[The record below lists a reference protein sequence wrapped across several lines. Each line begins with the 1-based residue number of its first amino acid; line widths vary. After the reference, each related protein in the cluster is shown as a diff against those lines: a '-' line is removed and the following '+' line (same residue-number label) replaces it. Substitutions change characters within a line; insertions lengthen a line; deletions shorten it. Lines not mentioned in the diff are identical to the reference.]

1 MYCNLV
7 EFFFVRLTPSV
18 SAQGP
23 ALELTPATEGII
35 SLRMKPNN
43 FYISGDSWYMFHIAH
58 RWASFEDFWLHRE
71 RAYNHRNAQPKQ
83 FFLEFQLD
91 PEKHAKIL
99 ADRALRHKIK
109 QILNTDVPYKP
120 AEGLLEPKPEPLDE
134 APSPSGFMYWVI
146 DDLLQDD

>member
-1 MYCNLV
+1 M
-7 EFFFVRLTPSV
+7 SV
-18 SAQGP
+18 LGP
-23 ALELTPATEGII
+23 ALEPARFIEGTVP
-35 SLRMKPNN
+35 LQMKRDN
-43 FYISGDSWYMFHIAH
+43 FFVSDDSWYKFHVAH
-58 RWASFEDFWLHRE
+58 PWASFEDFWLHRE

-120 AEGLLEPKPEPLDE
+120 AEGLLESKPEPLDE
-134 APSPSGFMYWVI
+134 DPSPSGFMYWVI
-146 DDLLQDD
+146 DDLLQDDS